1 MARSQGWAPPLA
13 WGPWVNLHTHVGNS
27 AYTVSFDAVSS
38 LQSTFDAEIQYV
50 TNSGERT
57 VRTMG
62 PGSYRINGNNGAG
75 QDRIRFKSH
84 SVGLTIEVRY

>member
-27 AYTVSFDAVSS
+27 AYTVSFDA
-38 LQSTFDAEIQYV
+38 EIQYV
-50 TNSGERT
+50 TNSGDRT
-57 VRTMG
+57 VRTMR

>member
-1 MARSQGWAPPLA
+1 MYGKDLKVWAPPLA

-50 TNSGERT
+50 TNSGDRT
-57 VRTMG
+57 VRTMVAH
-62 PGSYRINGNNGAG
+62 IELMEIMG
-75 QDRIRFKSH
+75 QDKT
-84 SVGLTIEVRY
+84 GLGLRAIQ